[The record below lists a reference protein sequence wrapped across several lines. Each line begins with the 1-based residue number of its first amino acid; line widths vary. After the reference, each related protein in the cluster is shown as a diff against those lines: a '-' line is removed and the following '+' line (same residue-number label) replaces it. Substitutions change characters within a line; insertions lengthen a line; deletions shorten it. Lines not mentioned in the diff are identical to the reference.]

1 MKGRRMEWPDIVFC
15 ASVHSDSSDES
26 SSDAE
31 QEEEE
36 EEEEEGKARGKLLLQ
51 VKKDILSADL
61 SGEDPV
67 AKLLK
72 VREQS
77 A

>member
-1 MKGRRMEWPDIVFC
+1 MEWPDIVFC

-26 SSDAE
+26 SSDTE
-31 QEEEE
+31 QEEG

-51 VKKDILSADL
+51 VKKEILSADL

>member
-1 MKGRRMEWPDIVFC
+1 MEWRDIIFC

-31 QEEEE
+31 
-36 EEEEEGKARGKLLLQ
+36 EEEGGKLLLQ
-51 VKKDILSADL
+51 VKKEILAGDH
-61 SGEDPV
+61 SGENPV

-72 VREQS
+72 VREQL

>member
-1 MKGRRMEWPDIVFC
+1 MEWRDIMFC
-15 ASVHSDSSDES
+15 VSVHSDSSDES
-26 SSDAE
+26 SSDA
-31 QEEEE
+31 EE

-51 VKKDILSADL
+51 VKKEILSADH

-67 AKLLK
+67 VKLLK

>member
-26 SSDAE
+26 STDAE
-31 QEEEE
+31 EEEE

-51 VKKDILSADL
+51 VKKEILSADL

>member
-1 MKGRRMEWPDIVFC
+1 MEWRDIMFC

-26 SSDAE
+26 SSDA
-31 QEEEE
+31 E

-51 VKKDILSADL
+51 VKKEILSADH